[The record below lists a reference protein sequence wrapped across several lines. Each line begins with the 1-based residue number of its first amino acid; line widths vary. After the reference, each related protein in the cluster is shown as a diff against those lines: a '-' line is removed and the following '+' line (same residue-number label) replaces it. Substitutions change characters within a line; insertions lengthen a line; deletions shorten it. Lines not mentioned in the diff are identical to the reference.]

1 MKDGGPVIKVKLQLY
16 MTNNCFFEHYI
27 INFQDYVVA
36 NYCPKL
42 DEEDQPMCEE
52 YYGMAYVWMLVCT
65 LVFWFSVSTFFYSGR
80 LDPPLF
86 HGWSSSHLPDNGNM

>member
-1 MKDGGPVIKVKLQLY
+1 MFRMCPGDEGLGTSDEGWGPCNQGEMTILNDKQLFLSEIR
-16 MTNNCFFEHYI
+16 N
-27 INFQDYVVA
+27 NFQDYVVA

-65 LVFWFSVSTFFYSGR
+65 LVF
-80 LDPPLF
+80 
-86 HGWSSSHLPDNGNM
+86 